1 MSRQQHQL
9 SVAPR
14 GWSSTPTGALWSQ
27 VILVVLSFG
36 AYLGVRAAVGDSAST
51 AMSNARH
58 LLNLEHA
65 LGLGGLEQRLQMMV
79 LGHPSLVE
87 VFNTIYVWS
96 YWPTVFGVLIF
107 TWARRRHLYH
117 TYRNAIMLSGGIGL
131 VIFALFPAAPPRFL
145 DGFVDTVDASPGG
158 LIGHPSFFINKFAAL
173 PSFHVGWVA
182 LACAVLA
189 LGTRRRWV
197 RPLMVAPPLV
207 MTAAVVITGNHFI
220 VDAVTGTAISLLAL
234 GVTHWQARRRGQ
246 LIPPPPDGSATSNEV
261 DCDDLEAAAVV
272 QVG

>member
-1 MSRQQHQL
+1 MVMSRQQHEL
-9 SVAPR
+9 
-14 GWSSTPTGALWSQ
+14 TGAPQGPKAAPTRALWNQ
-27 VILVVLSFG
+27 MILVVLSFG
-36 AYLGVRAAVGDSAST
+36 AYLGVRAAVSDSAAT
-51 AMSNARH
+51 AMANARH

-65 LGLGGLEQRLQMMV
+65 LGLGGLEQRIQMMV
-79 LGHPSLVE
+79 LRHPSLVE
-87 VFNTIYVWS
+87 LFNTIYVWT

-117 TYRNAIMLSGGIGL
+117 SYRNAIMLSGGVGL

-145 DGFVDTVDASPGG
+145 DGFVDTVDVSRGS
-158 LIGHPSFFINKFAAL
+158 LIGHPSFLVNKFAAL

-182 LACAVLA
+182 LACTVLA

-207 MTAAVVITGNHFI
+207 MTATVVITGNHFL
-220 VDAVTGTAISLLAL
+220 VDAVTGTVISLLAL
-234 GVTHWQARRRGQ
+234 LVTHWQAARRGA
-246 LIPPPPDGSATSNEV
+246 LTPPPPEV
-261 DCDDLEAAAVV
+261 VPTGAGADDLVAAAVV

>member
-1 MSRQQHQL
+1 MSRQRHQL
-9 SVAPR
+9 SVAPS
-14 GWSSTPTGALWSQ
+14 GWRSTPAGALWGQ

-36 AYLGVRAAVGDSAST
+36 AYLGVRAAVSDSAAT

-58 LLNLEHA
+58 LLNLENA
-65 LGLGGLEQRLQMMV
+65 LGLGGLEQRVQLMV
-79 LGHPSLVE
+79 LDHPSLVE
-87 VFNTIYVWS
+87 LFNTIYVWT

-107 TWARRRHLYH
+107 TWARRRHLYRS
-117 TYRNAIMLSGGIGL
+117 YRNAIMLSGGVGL

-145 DGFVDTVDASPGG
+145 DGFVDTVDASRGS
-158 LIGHPSFFINKFAAL
+158 LIGHPSFLINKFAAL

-182 LACAVLA
+182 LACTVLA

-207 MTAAVVITGNHFI
+207 MTAAVVITGNHFV

-234 GVTHWQARRRGQ
+234 LVTHWQARRCP
-246 LIPPPPDGSATSNEV
+246 LTPPPPGPKDSTVIDV
-261 DCDDLEAAAVV
+261 DVDQLEAAAAV

>member
-1 MSRQQHQL
+1 M
-9 SVAPR
+9 
-14 GWSSTPTGALWSQ
+14 
-27 VILVVLSFG
+27 ILVLLSFG
-36 AYLGVRAAVGDSAST
+36 AYLGVRAAVNESATT
-51 AMSNARH
+51 AMANARH

-65 LGLGGLEQRLQMMV
+65 LGLGGLEQRIQMMV

-87 VFNTIYVWS
+87 LFNTIYVWS

-117 TYRNAIMLSGGIGL
+117 AYRNAIMLSGGIGL

-145 DGFVDTVDASPGG
+145 DGFVDTVDLSRGS
-158 LIGHPSFFINKFAAL
+158 LIGHPSFLINKFAAL

-182 LACAVLA
+182 LACTVLA
-189 LGTRRRWV
+189 LGARRRWV

-234 GVTHWQARRRGQ
+234 LVTHWQAVRRGT
-246 LIPPPPDGSATSNEV
+246 LNPPPPTGLAAPDEVRADEWEAT
-261 DCDDLEAAAVV
+261 AVV

>member
-14 GWSSTPTGALWSQ
+14 GWRSTLAGALWGQ
-27 VILVVLSFG
+27 VILVVLSLG
-36 AYLGVRAAVGDSAST
+36 AYLAVRAAVDDSAST
-51 AMSNARH
+51 AMANARH

-65 LGLGGLEQRLQMMV
+65 LGLGGLEQRVQMMV
-79 LGHPSLVE
+79 LGYPPLVE
-87 VFNTIYVWS
+87 VFNTIYVWA

-107 TWARRRHLYH
+107 TWARRRHLYRS
-117 TYRNAIMLSGGIGL
+117 YRNAIMLSGGVGL

-145 DGFVDTVDASPGG
+145 DGFVDTVDASQGS
-158 LIGHPSFFINKFAAL
+158 LIGHPSFLINKFAAL

-182 LACAVLA
+182 LACTVLA
-189 LGTRRRWV
+189 LGIRRRWV
-197 RPLMVAPPLV
+197 RSLMVGPPLL

-220 VDAVTGTAISLLAL
+220 VDAVIGTAISLLAL
-234 GVTHWQARRRGQ
+234 LVTHWQSARRSQ
-246 LIPPPPDGSATSNEV
+246 LPPPPGPMAEAVIDL
-261 DCDDLEAAAVV
+261 DQLEAAAVV